1 MDSLARLLRKLR
13 IFIRREK
20 FQNELEEE
28 MAFHREES
36 EKDLRA
42 DGLKPEDALYAA
54 RRQFGNDTRLRERS
68 VEIVGFR
75 FESVLQDFRYSVR
88 QLRRNPGF
96 TCTAILVLALGIGAA
111 VAIFAYVDAALIKPL
126 PYENPSRLVAVFE
139 SQTMFPRGNLSYAD
153 YLDWKKF
160 NKVFSSFDAWTG
172 SGYLLKTGVGIEP
185 APGARVSGGFF
196 RTLGVT
202 PIMGRDFTEDDDS
215 PNASRVVIV
224 SYGAWQERFGGR
236 QDLIGQPVTLDGGA
250 YTIIGIL
257 PRSFHF
263 APRGNAQFWVTLKTP
278 SMANQCEKRRGCH
291 NLYGVARLKD
301 GISVQ
306 TALADMKSI
315 AAQLET
321 QYPDSNRGQSAAV
334 IPLTEAIVGDFRP
347 ILLVLLSGAGLLLLI
362 ACVNVA
368 SLLLVRSEG
377 RKREIAVRGAL
388 GASPARLFRQ
398 FVTEGLVL
406 VTIAGVCGVGAAYWV
421 IQLLLKLI
429 PADML
434 AGMPYLQS
442 LSLNFRVLSF
452 AVAMSLFAAVLFSI
466 TPALRLSWTNVR
478 EDLAAGGRAASGTS
492 WRRLGSNLVVV
503 ELAIATVLL
512 AGAGL
517 LGKSLYRLLHV
528 EMGFQPDH
536 LATLEIAA
544 PDSTYGK
551 DEQAVALGREIM
563 SRVARLPG
571 VKAVATTSSFPVSF
585 NGNTTW
591 IRIVGHPYN
600 GEHNETNERRVSSD
614 YFTTIQARLLRGRYF
629 TESDDASKPRVAII
643 NQTLAKKYLPNE
655 DPLGKKIGD
664 NTLSPKSIMEIIG
677 VVDDIR
683 EGALDADIWP
693 AIYEP
698 YNQSPD
704 TYVGLIVRT
713 SQSEKSLLPAL
724 TATIHQLDPNIG
736 TRNPATMSQLISDT
750 ESAWL
755 HRSSAWL
762 VGGFAAL
769 ALLLGVVGLYG
780 VIAYSVSQ
788 RTREIGVRMAL
799 GARRNLVYQLILKE
813 SGWLVAIG
821 ILTGLLCSLAVT
833 RLMTKLLFGVQS
845 WDVSTLTAV
854 AVVLALAA
862 LLATFIP
869 ARRAASVNPVEA
881 LRAE

>member
-1 MDSLARLLRKLR
+1 MDSLARLLRRLW

-20 FQNELEEE
+20 FRSELEEE

-42 DGLKPEDALYAA
+42 DGHTPDDALYAS
-54 RRQFGNDTRLRERS
+54 RRQFGNDTRLREQS

-75 FESVLQDFRYSVR
+75 FESVLQDFRYSLR

-96 TCTAILVLALGIGAA
+96 TCTAILILALGIGAT

-126 PYENPSRLVAVFE
+126 PYENPSRLVAVYE
-139 SQTMFPRGNLSYAD
+139 SQTMFPRGNLSYQD
-153 YLDWKKF
+153 YLDWKKL

-172 SGYLLKTGVGIEP
+172 AGYLLKTATGIEP
-185 APGARVSGGFF
+185 ARAARVTNSFF

-202 PIMGRDFTEDDDS
+202 PVLGRDFTSEDDA
-215 PNASRVVIV
+215 PNARVVIL
-224 SYGAWQERFGGR
+224 SYGDWQARFGGR
-236 QDLIGQPVTLDGGA
+236 QDIIGQPVTLDDA
-250 YTIIGIL
+250 VYTIIGIL
-257 PRSFHF
+257 PRAFHF
-263 APRGNAQFWVTLKTP
+263 APRGAADFWVTLHAP
-278 SMANQCEKRRGCH
+278 IMANQCEQRRGCH

-306 TALADMKSI
+306 TALADMQAI
-315 AAQLET
+315 AAQLEK
-321 QYPDSNRGQSAAV
+321 QYPDSNLGQGAAV
-334 IPLTEAIVGDFRP
+334 IPLTEAIVGDIRP
-347 ILLVLLSGAGLLLLI
+347 ILLILLSGAGLLLLI

-398 FVTEGLVL
+398 FVTEGFALVL
-406 VTIAGVCGVGAAYWV
+406 AASACGVGSAYWL

-434 AGMPYLQS
+434 ASMPYMRAI
-442 LSLNFRVLSF
+442 SLNARVMLF
-452 AVAMSLFAAVLFSI
+452 AVLVSLLAAVLFSMA
-466 TPALRLSWTNVR
+466 PALRLSWADLR
-478 EDLAAGGRAASGTS
+478 RDLAAGGRTSSGTA
-492 WRRLGSNLVVV
+492 WRRLGSNLVIV

-517 LGKSLYRLLHV
+517 LGKSFYRLLHV
-528 EMGFQPDH
+528 ELGFQPDH
-536 LATLEIAA
+536 LATIQAAA
-544 PDSTYGK
+544 PDAVYNK
-551 DEQAVALGREIM
+551 EEQLVALVRKII
-563 SRVARLPG
+563 SRIEALPG
-571 VKAVATTSSFPVSF
+571 VKSAATSSMGPVDH
-585 NGNTTW
+585 NGNTSW
-591 IRIVGHPYN
+591 IRVLGHPYN
-600 GEHNETNERRVSSD
+600 GEHNEVNERQVTPEF
-614 YFTTIQARLLRGRYF
+614 FTTLQTRLLRGRYF
-629 TESDDASKPRVAII
+629 TEADDGSRPLVVII
-643 NQTLAKKYLPNE
+643 NQTLAKKYFPGE
-655 DPLGKKIGD
+655 DPIGKKIGD
-664 NTLSPKSIMEIIG
+664 NTLTPKSIREVVG
-677 VVDDIR
+677 VVADIR
-683 EGALDADIWP
+683 EGALDQDIWP

-698 YNQSPD
+698 YNQAADP
-704 TYVGLIVRT
+704 YFGLIVRT
-713 SQSEKSLLPAL
+713 SQSEQSLLPAL
-724 TATIHQLDPNIG
+724 AATIRQIDPNIG
-736 TRNPATMSQLISDT
+736 TINPETISQRMGDS

-788 RTREIGVRMAL
+788 RTREIGMRMAL
-799 GARRNLVYQLILKE
+799 GARRSLVYQLIMKE

-821 ILTGLLCSLAVT
+821 IAVGLACSVG
-833 RLMTKLLFGVQS
+833 MTAFMDRLLFGVRS

-862 LLATFIP
+862 LLATYLP